1 MKQCTS
7 DLISFCCAALLALC
21 PLFSGA
27 AHAEGE
33 TKPLTIPQTGYTTP
47 VPAVYST
54 PAERQGT
61 VEWITYNSEDY
72 LNGNAPVQKTAAVY
86 LPYGYD
92 PNDAET
98 RYDILY
104 LMHGWG
110 GSAGEYFQRGSSVT
124 SVKNMLDHMIENG
137 EIKPIIAV
145 SATFYNEHS
154 NRDFGASEDA
164 LREFH
169 RDFETY
175 LMPAVEGRYHTYA
188 EDITPEALAASRDH
202 RAFGGFSLG
211 SVTTW
216 MQFCYDADYIRYF
229 LPMSGSSWYYG
240 TYGDFQTEKNVDF
253 IQELVEEKNLNER
266 GYFIYHAVG
275 TDDVVRSQ
283 TIWQAEEMLSR
294 DGVFPPEHYVFYQK
308 EGGQHDF
315 EAVQEF
321 MFHALPLFF
330 QQG

>member
-1 MKQCTS
+1 MKT
-7 DLISFCCAALLALC
+7 LICFLLASLLML
-21 PLFSGA
+21 PGA
-27 AHAEGE
+27 LAENEITFQMDQVFVSDTEGTIHYNLYVPE
-33 TKPLTIPQTGYTTP
+33 SYDGTIPY
-47 VPAVYST
+47 ALYM
-54 PAERQGT
+54 A
-61 VEWITYNSEDY
+61 
-72 LNGNAPVQKTAAVY
+72 
-86 LPYGYD
+86 LP
-92 PNDAET
+92 
-98 RYDILY
+98 
-104 LMHGWG
+104 GWG
-110 GSAGEYFQRGSSVT
+110 GAAGEYFYMGDGM
-124 SVKNMLDHMIENG
+124 VKNMLDHMIENG
-137 EIKPIIAV
+137 EMKPIIAV
-145 SATFYNEHS
+145 SATFYNENS
-154 NRDFGASEDA
+154 ARDFGSSEDA

-175 LMPAVEGRYHTYA
+175 LMPAVEGQFHTFA
-188 EDITPEALAASRDH
+188 LSASQEDLAASRDH

-240 TYGDFQTEKNVDF
+240 TYGDFQTERNVDY
-253 IQELVEEKNLNER
+253 IQQLVAEKNLNER

-308 EGGQHDF
+308 DGGQHDF

-330 QQG
+330 PQG